1 MHSRMRK
8 RRQRR
13 ARTEGKPEDGSIIYK
28 ICRSCG
34 MCAKSDMDMR
44 KKIDAVIEIVVRI
57 SRSRLDIAYETGNR
71 IYIKKNVRQRAKTYQ
86 K

>member
-8 RRQRR
+8 KRQRR
-13 ARTEGKPEDGSIIYK
+13 LRREGKPEDGSIIYK

-34 MCAKSDMDMR
+34 MCAKSDMVMR

-57 SRSRLDIAYETGNR
+57 SRSRLDKR
-71 IYIKKNVRQRAKTYQ
+71 S
-86 K
+86 